1 MRRRP
6 PAGDASAAKPLR
18 SQAPAVR
25 RMLAVAQRTRRVVGG
40 RAPGVAA
47 ALLAQA
53 DTAVHL
59 LVFGDCRDDPATLGA
74 DVLIQAQAPAAH
86 APDLAL
92 AALLA
97 EIAGDPPLHIF
108 MSDEDPDD
116 ADLAPGGAHR
126 LRGGNGRGLAERRRS
141 LAHGGPGAARPL
153 PLPRI
158 LLLAADAVDDAL
170 PWLAVACAARSP
182 GRRRP
187 RAIANRR
194 ASLDAAELALEEADL
209 IVSAGNGVRDLESF
223 RALAAALGAAVG
235 ASRVPVDDGRFP
247 RSQQIGATGKTVSA
261 SLYLAFGISGAV
273 QHLQG
278 IKDCRHVIAVNLD
291 ASAPLIKRA
300 DLSIIDDAHSV
311 TRALL
316 AEVAGPRGR
325 AHSAG
330 DAPWLNRAS
339 PSWYRW
345 DAIPSAAPSAGAATT
360 APRWRWPGAWAA
372 RPSPCCTPAIR
383 TNRHCA
389 AIWRWARPAS
399 RPSTCRATGT
409 CWIRLPPC

>member
-6 PAGDASAAKPLR
+6 RKPAPPAPLPLR

-25 RMLAVAQRTRRVVGG
+25 RMLAVAHSERGALSAGARQAV
-40 RAPGVAA
+40 AAA

-59 LVFGDCRDDPATLGA
+59 LVFGDCRDDPAALGA
-74 DVLIQAQAPAAH
+74 DMLIQAQAPAAH

-116 ADLAPGGAHR
+116 ADLGRRLGAHTGYTAATGVVSLNASEAFR
-126 LRGGNGRGLAERRRS
+126 MAGPAQLARC
-141 LAHGGPGAARPL
+141 PRPASCCW
-153 PLPRI
+153 PPTPSTRPCP
-158 LLLAADAVDDAL
+158 A
-170 PWLAVACAARSP
+170 PAVACAASSP

-209 IVSAGNGVRDLESF
+209 IVSAGNGVHDLESF
-223 RALAAALGAAVG
+223 HALATALGAAVG

-316 AEVAGPRGR
+316 DEVAR
-325 AHSAG
+325 A
-330 DAPWLNRAS
+330 RQ
-339 PSWYRW
+339 
-345 DAIPSAAPSAGAATT
+345 
-360 APRWRWPGAWAA
+360 AA
-372 RPSPCCTPAIR
+372 RTPLE
-383 TNRHCA
+383 TPH
-389 AIWRWARPAS
+389 
-399 RPSTCRATGT
+399 G
-409 CWIRLPPC
+409 

>member
-1 MRRRP
+1 MNAIRRINPRRP
-6 PAGDASAAKPLR
+6 YTHTAEGLKRIVLGQSASVGEDASTPAQAGAASAAKPLR

-25 RMLAVAQRTRRVVGG
+25 RMLAVAHSERGALSAG
-40 RAPGVAA
+40 ARAAVAAA

-59 LVFGDCRDDPATLGA
+59 LVFGDCRDDPAALGA
-74 DVLIQAQAPAAH
+74 DMLIQAQAPAAH

-116 ADLAPGGAHR
+116 ADLGRRLGAHTGYTAATGVVSLNASEAFR
-126 LRGGNGRGLAERRRS
+126 MAGPAQLARCPCPAS
-141 LAHGGPGAARPL
+141 CCWPPTPSTRPC
-153 PLPRI
+153 PAP
-158 LLLAADAVDDAL
+158 
-170 PWLAVACAARSP
+170 AVACAASSLAAGARALSRTGALQA
-182 GRRRP
+182 GRRR
-187 RAIANRR
+187 AGI
-194 ASLDAAELALEEADL
+194 EEADL
-209 IVSAGNGVRDLESF
+209 IVSAGNGVHDLESF
-223 RALAAALGAAVG
+223 HALATALGAAVG

-316 AEVAGPRGR
+316 DEVAR
-325 AHSAG
+325 A
-330 DAPWLNRAS
+330 RQ
-339 PSWYRW
+339 
-345 DAIPSAAPSAGAATT
+345 
-360 APRWRWPGAWAA
+360 AA
-372 RPSPCCTPAIR
+372 RTPLE
-383 TNRHCA
+383 TPH
-389 AIWRWARPAS
+389 
-399 RPSTCRATGT
+399 G
-409 CWIRLPPC
+409 